1 MHFSLYAATRRRL
14 KEVQAEAEVLHGVV
28 NRQIELTTQLQV
40 QLDEKE
46 AQFKALLQEHLEL
59 LADMGDE

>member
-1 MHFSLYAATRRRL
+1 MHLSLYAATRRRL

-46 AQFKALLQEHLEL
+46 AQFKALLQ
-59 LADMGDE
+59 

>member
-46 AQFKALLQEHLEL
+46 AQFKALLQKHLEL